1 MEIKSVKVG
10 PLETNCYIVSIKDEC
25 IIIDPG
31 DEFEKIIN
39 NIDKKV
45 VGCLITHSHFDH
57 VGALKKI
64 LDYYKITLGKIN
76 SDKFIYETINTPGHT
91 TDSVTYY
98 FKAEKVMFTG
108 DFIFYR
114 SIGRT
119 DLGGNDN
126 DMINSLEKIKK
137 FPDDIKLFPGHGTTT
152 ILGEEKKYF
161 SYY

>member
-39 NIDKKV
+39 NIDKKI

-91 TDSVTYY
+91 TDSVTYC

>member
-39 NIDKKV
+39 NIDKKI

>member
-91 TDSVTYY
+91 SDSVTYY
-98 FKAEKVMFTG
+98 FKDEKVMFTG

-137 FPDDIKLFPGHGTTT
+137 FPDDTKIFPGHGTTT

>member
-98 FKAEKVMFTG
+98 FKSEKVMFTG

-126 DMINSLEKIKK
+126 DMINSLDKIKK

>member
-91 TDSVTYY
+91 SDSVTYY
-98 FKAEKVMFTG
+98 FKDEKVMFTG

>member
-91 TDSVTYY
+91 SDSVTYY
-98 FKAEKVMFTG
+98 FKDEKVMFTG

-152 ILGEEKKYF
+152 FLGEEKKYF

>member
-91 TDSVTYY
+91 SDSVTYY
-98 FKAEKVMFTG
+98 FKDEKVMFTG
-108 DFIFYR
+108 DFVFYR